1 MQDIV
6 VYKIC
11 SEQDWLT
18 AKAAGALT
26 LSGDDARDGFI
37 HLSAGDQMKGT
48 LEKHFAGRTDLV
60 ILTVDAA
67 RLPEGAL
74 RWEISRGDALF
85 PHLYGDLP
93 IAAVISAEPIAAS
106 KFAG

>member
-1 MQDIV
+1 MQDAT

-11 SEQDWLT
+11 SEQDWQD

-26 LSGDDARDGFI
+26 LMGDDKRDGFI
-37 HLSAGDQMKGT
+37 HLSTGDQVKGT
-48 LEKHFAGRTDLV
+48 LEKHFAGRTGLLV
-60 ILTVDAA
+60 LTVDVA
-67 RLPEGAL
+67 RLPEGTL
-74 RWEISRGDALF
+74 KWEISRGDALF

-93 IAAVISAEPIAAS
+93 VAAVISAEPVAAS